1 MVISRAS
8 KMGVALGTS
17 NEQVADTISYI
28 KDNDHKR
35 TLIMLSKNID
45 EKTKAKEVEQNNIL
59 QHASDLSFDL
69 SEDTNNKK
77 VDQEQ
82 EDQTLIPIREV
93 KKIRVYTRREK
104 VAPKVVRRSVRLS
117 NKK

>member
-8 KMGVALGTS
+8 KMGLALGTS

-69 SEDTNNKK
+69 SEDRNNKK
-77 VDQEQ
+77 VDQKH
-82 EDQTLIPIREV
+82 EDQTPIPIREV